1 MAKNVANLHVLQGKW
16 QVKSATERE
25 REEGESRW
33 GGGGMRVVAVTV
45 AFYEIINMYAPNGL
59 KSAMAH

>member
-25 REEGESRW
+25 R
-33 GGGGMRVVAVTV
+33 GGRERAGGWGMRVVAVTV
-45 AFYEIINMYAPNGL
+45 AFYEIINMYAPYGL

>member
-16 QVKSATERE
+16 QVKSGRERE
-25 REEGESRW
+25 RGVARRA
-33 GGGGMRVVAVTV
+33 MRDAAVTV
-45 AFYEIINMYAPNGL
+45 AFYEIINMYALNGL